1 MSLYLDYN
9 ASAPISKAAL
19 DCMIDVY
26 QNTIGN
32 SDSRTHSF
40 GDAARQVVENG
51 RHQVADLIGVK
62 PGEVIFTSGA
72 TESNNMVL
80 LGLQEYAES
89 TGRKHIITSSI
100 EHKSILE
107 AASHLA
113 RHGFEVDF
121 VDPDATGTVR
131 VEDVLALLRD
141 DTLLV
146 SLMHVNNETGAIQ
159 PVKELGEALSKTNTF
174 FHVDATQS
182 LGKLVSEVKDLKYDM
197 LSASAH
203 KIEGPQGIGAL
214 VLRKKRYKFPPVKPI
229 LFGGQQ
235 EKGIRPGTVPVALTA
250 GFGAASQE
258 AAANADQNRQKTEAL
273 RQILLDELKGS
284 GLEYEINGDLETSIP
299 STINLYFPNVNSEA
313 LMLAGKEVC
322 GISNGSACNS
332 NSYKPSHVLNAMGLP
347 EERIRCS
354 VRICWGADT
363 DPKEFQ
369 EGIKQLF
376 QIAKELQ

>member
-40 GDAARQVVENG
+40 GDAARQVVENA

-258 AAANADQNRQKTEAL
+258 ATANTDQNRQKTEAL

-332 NSYKPSHVLNAMGLP
+332 NSYKPSHVLSAMGLP
-347 EERIRCS
+347 
-354 VRICWGADT
+354 
-363 DPKEFQ
+363 
-369 EGIKQLF
+369 
-376 QIAKELQ
+376 